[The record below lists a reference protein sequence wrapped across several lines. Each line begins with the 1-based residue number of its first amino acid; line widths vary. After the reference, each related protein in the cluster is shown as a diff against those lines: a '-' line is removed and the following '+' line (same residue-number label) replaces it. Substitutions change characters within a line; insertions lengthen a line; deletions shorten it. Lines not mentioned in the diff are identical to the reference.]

1 MRSPAPQRRE
11 VLYAALI
18 PLDQDSALLPN
29 AALLDVLPMALLAPL
44 PEAAQRADL
53 RGLAGWVSY
62 RGHRLPALQLEAL
75 LGHDRA
81 PPGLRGRLVVL
92 QGVSSPEARVVLVA
106 QSAPRRVTL
115 SQQVLT
121 ADALA
126 VDVGGVI
133 AQRCRIARQPVAIP
147 DLAVL
152 EREAAALAARATG
165 A

>member
-1 MRSPAPQRRE
+1 MPSRPCCPVSRHE
-11 VLYAALI
+11 VAALI

-44 PEAAQRADL
+44 LEAAQRADL

-92 QGVSSPEARVVLVA
+92 QGVSSPEARPRAPPGPERHSVLI
-106 QSAPRRVTL
+106 STL
-115 SQQVLT
+115 EL
-121 ADALA
+121 
-126 VDVGGVI
+126 
-133 AQRCRIARQPVAIP
+133 RW
-147 DLAVL
+147 
-152 EREAAALAARATG
+152 
-165 A
+165 

>member
-1 MRSPAPQRRE
+1 MCIRDR
-11 VLYAALI
+11 
-18 PLDQDSALLPN
+18 
-29 AALLDVLPMALLAPL
+29 
-44 PEAAQRADL
+44 
-53 RGLAGWVSY
+53 AGWVSY

-92 QGVSSPEARVVLVA
+92 QGLSSPEARLVLVA